1 MKVPQFSRKYPSGA
15 EKRIKSESTK
25 ADEKCKGLLDRLV
38 VW

>member
-15 EKRIKSESTK
+15 EKRRIKSESTK

-38 VW
+38 W